1 MPVAG
6 GWLTSFSEPSSHLW
20 SVSQQLFEAVKFMH
34 DHGVAH
40 MDLKPPNIIIPPTY
54 GQLTIIDFSL
64 AVRLN
69 APQHMFVGLAG
80 TEGYMAPEVGK
91 AAYNPICAD
100 LWSCG
105 KVIRDLCTICDHS
118 PARTWLLEIAGLLL
132 DDDPEKRPMMGQV
145 LHWMSQHDAKSPFGI
160 SSTR

>member
-6 GWLTSFSEPSSHLW
+6 GWLTSLSEPSLHLW
-20 SVSQQLFEAVKFMH
+20 SVSQQLFEAFKFMH

-40 MDLKPPNIIIPPTY
+40 MDLKPSNIIIPLIY

-69 APQHMFVGLAG
+69 APQHTFVGFTG

-91 AAYNPICAD
+91 ATYNPIRAD

-105 KVIRDLCTICDHS
+105 KVRI
-118 PARTWLLEIAGLLL
+118 G
-132 DDDPEKRPMMGQV
+132 V
-145 LHWMSQHDAKSPFGI
+145 I
-160 SSTR
+160 SVDIG